1 MRRVLPRVV
10 GSSRSRTAAFRFVSQ
25 LGIRYRES
33 PAIVDARP
41 RVRGGPRAG
50 ERLPDARVTIDGE
63 ARWLQEAVA
72 GPCMALLLCGDPAP
86 WDAVPVGRLRARFP
100 ETLTIHHLTR
110 SQQPGVLVDESGDAL
125 ATLGVTDTAHYLVR
139 PDGYIAFRS
148 AGHDLQ
154 TVGEYLD
161 RWFG

>member
-1 MRRVLPRVV
+1 
-10 GSSRSRTAAFRFVSQ
+10 VSQ
-25 LGIRYRES
+25 LGIHYRES
-33 PAIVDARP
+33 PAIVDATP

-50 ERLPDARVTIDGE
+50 ERLPDARVTVDGE

-72 GPCMALLLCGDPAP
+72 GPSMALLLCGDPAP
-86 WDAVPVGRLRARFP
+86 WDAVRVAGLQARFP
-100 ETLTIHHLTR
+100 ETLTTYHLTR
-110 SQQPGVLVDESGDAL
+110 SQLPGVLLDESGDAL

-154 TVGEYLD
+154 SVGEYLE